1 MNNVYKVLIILA
13 IILPT
18 ATTIG
23 YMERVNFMGKRIAAY
38 RSQNKHLWTELNSTL
53 EYVSFM
59 MTHNKLEDYE
69 VEVLKDSET
78 LEIDLPNTY
87 NLGSYGKLALIG
99 NETDSVVIIYLSSLD
114 KGVWFR
120 PGDSIRAIYLLDE

>member
-1 MNNVYKVLIILA
+1 MNNLYKILIIAA

-23 YMERVNFMGKRIAAY
+23 YMERVNFMEKRIAAY
-38 RSQNKHLWTELNSTL
+38 RAQNKHLWTELNSTL

-59 MTHNKLEDYE
+59 MTHDKLEDDE
-69 VEVLKDSET
+69 VEVLKDSDT
-78 LEIDLPNTY
+78 TDIDLPNTY
-87 NLGSYGKLALIG
+87 NLGSYGKVALVG
-99 NETDSVVIIYLSSLD
+99 NETDSIVIIYLSSLD

-120 PGDSIRAIYLLDE
+120 PGDSIRAVYLLG